1 MDKTDR
7 KEPKFGKKKSGVKF
21 NREKTFASSEEDI
34 LLANQNQEKYKEVRS
49 KERHERR
56 VKAGLEENCEDDDK
70 K

>member
-1 MDKTDR
+1 MER

-34 LLANQNQEKYKEVRS
+34 LLADHNQEKYKEVRS

-56 VKAGLEENCEDDDK
+56 VKAGLEDDDENKETVK